1 MKNRIAVFFEDLRE
15 NFWLLP
21 LIMVIAAFGMS
32 LGLVYIDR
40 EADAEIIQEIH
51 WFYTGGATGAR
62 DLLSTVATAMMTVA
76 GVTFSIT
83 IVALSNA
90 SAQFG
95 PRLLRNFMRDTGN
108 QLTLGTFVSTFI
120 YCLMV
125 LRTVRSADE
134 DYFVPYRSVTMA
146 IVLSI
151 AGIMVLIYFI
161 HHVSSSINADNV
173 ISLIHK
179 DIDNAI
185 DRLYP
190 EQEDEHQQMRDEK
203 DEDEEETP
211 GQKGEKGLII
221 RARKSGYVQG
231 IDYDTLME
239 IANADDLI
247 MEVVTRAGLFIDR
260 DSEMIRIWPKKELN
274 DSTQDDVESAVLIGP
289 RRARAQDVE
298 YEINQLVEIA
308 VRALS
313 PSLNDPFTAMAVVDQ
328 LGVALSK
335 MAERNI
341 PPSHRYDGD
350 GNLRLVLNTV
360 TFRGIIKT
368 SFNQI
373 RQFGRESISVVIR
386 LLETLTVIANHT
398 GEAHKHEALKQQG
411 DMIWNS
417 SQEVVMETSDLEDIR
432 SRYLSLL
439 KAVGHYETRP
449 TYNE

>member
-1 MKNRIAVFFEDLRE
+1 MKNRVSVFFEDLRE

-21 LIMVIAAFGMS
+21 LIMVIAAFGIS

-179 DIDNAI
+179 DVDHAI
-185 DRLYP
+185 ERLYP
-190 EQEDEHQQMRDEK
+190 DQEDEHQRMK
-203 DEDEEETP
+203 DEENEEETP
-211 GQKGEKGLII
+211 GQKGKKGLII

-231 IDYDTLME
+231 VDYDLLME
-239 IANADDLI
+239 KAKANDLI
-247 MEVVTRAGLFIDR
+247 LEVVTRAGLFIDR
-260 DSEMIRIWPKKELN
+260 DSEMIRIWPKKVLN
-274 DSTQDDVESAVLIGP
+274 DSNQEDIQNAVLIGP

-341 PPSHRYDGD
+341 PPSHRYDEE
-350 GNLRLVLNTV
+350 GNLRLVLNMV
-360 TFRGIIKT
+360 TFKGVVNT

-373 RQFGRESISVVIR
+373 RQFGRKSISVVIR
-386 LLETLTVIANHT
+386 VLETLTVIANHT
-398 GEAHKHEALKQQG
+398 RDSHKHEALKRQG
-411 DMIWNS
+411 DMIWHS
-417 SQEVVMETSDLEDIR
+417 SQEVVMEASDLEDIR

-439 KAVGHYETRP
+439 KAVGNYETRSM
-449 TYNE
+449 YNQ